1 MYFKTIISLHL
12 SPLLDYKVHEC
23 EIYLTIQTFPLL
35 LPCYQE
41 HNTIIIYSVNKDFS
55 LKYIS
60 FSFDNKNLLHK
71 RNVFSSDI
79 EVVFCWSSSQLRN
92 IKSG

>member
-23 EIYLTIQTFPLL
+23 EIYLKIQTFPLL

-41 HNTIIIYSVNKDFS
+41 NNTIII
-55 LKYIS
+55 
-60 FSFDNKNLLHK
+60 
-71 RNVFSSDI
+71 
-79 EVVFCWSSSQLRN
+79 
-92 IKSG
+92 

>member
-12 SPLLDYKVHEC
+12 SPLLEYKVHEY

-35 LPCYQE
+35 LACYQE
-41 HNTIIIYSVNKDFS
+41 HHTLIIYSVNKDFS

-60 FSFDNKNLLHK
+60 FFL
-71 RNVFSSDI
+71 
-79 EVVFCWSSSQLRN
+79 
-92 IKSG
+92 